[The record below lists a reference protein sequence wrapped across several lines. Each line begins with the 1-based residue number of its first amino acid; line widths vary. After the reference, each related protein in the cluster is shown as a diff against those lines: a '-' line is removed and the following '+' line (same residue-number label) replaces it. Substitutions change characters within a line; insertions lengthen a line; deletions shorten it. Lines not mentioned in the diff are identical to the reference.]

1 MSALDLDAVRKR
13 LNAGLRAAL
22 TDNCAQ
28 VLTADLRAFMAHE
41 AGLRMRELLWTSSDA
56 GWRELIAVL
65 EADGKPEGAAV
76 DYVRA
81 LITRLRA
88 TESERDDLRCEVEAL
103 QAERDGARLE
113 AGRLRAR
120 LRAAEARIERVG
132 AILSDEGC
140 DCYCD
145 CDSDGHNADCD
156 LCLACRIDREVS
168 P

>member
-22 TDNCAQ
+22 TDDCAQ

-88 TESERDDLRCEVEAL
+88 
-103 QAERDGARLE
+103 
-113 AGRLRAR
+113 
-120 LRAAEARIERVG
+120 AEARTAWQPIASVPIGETVMLWTPVRRIHVG
-132 AILSDEGC
+132 
-140 DCYCD
+140 
-145 CDSDGHNADCD
+145 HVTT
-156 LCLACRIDREVS
+156 LAWCEYTAWA
-168 P
+168 PLPAAPEAP

>member
-1 MSALDLDAVRKR
+1 MSALDLDA
-13 LNAGLRAAL
+13 
-22 TDNCAQ
+22 
-28 VLTADLRAFMAHE
+28 
-41 AGLRMRELLWTSSDA
+41 
-56 GWRELIAVL
+56 L
-65 EADGKPEGAAV
+65 EALCDAATPGPWVAAPSPWEGVSAPHGDPRDGGSCEIVDCVRGPSHGDAAFIAAA
-76 DYVRA
+76 REALPA
-81 LITRLRA
+81 LIT
-88 TESERDDLRCEVEAL
+88 
-103 QAERDGARLE
+103 
-113 AGRLRAR
+113 R

>member
-1 MSALDLDAVRKR
+1 MSAIDLDAVRKR

-22 TDNCAQ
+22 TDDCAQ

-41 AGLRMRELLWTSSDA
+41 AGFRMRELLWASGDA

-65 EADGKPEGAAV
+65 EADGKPDGAAV

-81 LITRLRA
+81 LIT
-88 TESERDDLRCEVEAL
+88 
-103 QAERDGARLE
+103 
-113 AGRLRAR
+113 R

>member
-65 EADGKPEGAAV
+65 EADGKPGGAAV

-81 LITRLRA
+81 LIT
-88 TESERDDLRCEVEAL
+88 
-103 QAERDGARLE
+103 
-113 AGRLRAR
+113 R

>member
-1 MSALDLDAVRKR
+1 MSGLDLDAVRKR
-13 LNAGLRAAL
+13 LNAGLGAAL
-22 TDNCAQ
+22 TDDCAQ

-41 AGLRMRELLWTSSDA
+41 AGLRMRELLWASADA

-88 TESERDDLRCEVEAL
+88 AEARAAWADSLAL
-103 QAERDGARLE
+103 QARSMATAIDQADEDGGLGALGPVTAAIIRSDVARMLEIVAERPAAPE
-113 AGRLRAR
+113 A
-120 LRAAEARIERVG
+120 
-132 AILSDEGC
+132 
-140 DCYCD
+140 
-145 CDSDGHNADCD
+145 
-156 LCLACRIDREVS
+156 

>member
-22 TDNCAQ
+22 TDDCAQ

-88 TESERDDLRCEVEAL
+88 
-103 QAERDGARLE
+103 
-113 AGRLRAR
+113 
-120 LRAAEARIERVG
+120 AEARPAWQPIASVPIGETVMLWTPVRRIHVG
-132 AILSDEGC
+132 
-140 DCYCD
+140 
-145 CDSDGHNADCD
+145 HVTT
-156 LCLACRIDREVS
+156 LARCEYTAWA
-168 P
+168 PLPAAPEAP

>member
-1 MSALDLDAVRKR
+1 MSALDLDALER
-13 LNAGLRAAL
+13 LTRAYVDAHATMLADARSAQAWLDDEAASKAL
-22 TDNCAQ
+22 AAHYGGEYTSPSMCVD
-28 VLTADLRAFMAHE
+28 VL
-41 AGLRMRELLWTSSDA
+41 
-56 GWRELIAVL
+56 
-65 EADGKPEGAAV
+65 
-76 DYVRA
+76 A
-81 LITRLRA
+81 LIT
-88 TESERDDLRCEVEAL
+88 S
-103 QAERDGARLE
+103 
-113 AGRLRAR
+113 